1 MVAKKPTSE
10 ELRQEVLELR
20 TLVDRL
26 RKRAEELAIR
36 SEELEK
42 TIRPTKH
49 RSIET
54 KGR

>member
-1 MVAKKPTSE
+1 MGAKKPTSE
-10 ELRQEVLELR
+10 ELRKEILELR
-20 TLVDRL
+20 KLADRL

-36 SEELEK
+36 SAELEK
-42 TIRPTKH
+42 AIRPTKH